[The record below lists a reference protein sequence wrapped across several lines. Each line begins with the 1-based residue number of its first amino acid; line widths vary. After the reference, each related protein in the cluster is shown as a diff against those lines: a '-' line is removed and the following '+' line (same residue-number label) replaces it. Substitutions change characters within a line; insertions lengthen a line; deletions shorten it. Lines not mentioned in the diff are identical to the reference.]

1 MFNYYLPPA
10 PSASAWA
17 PAWSPDGK
25 WIAVA
30 MQGSIWKVDP
40 ATGTAFE
47 VSYGPKYHSSPTWS
61 PDGKWIVY
69 TADDDGSTIQL
80 EAVNV
85 ATGEAHALTADSHT
99 YTDPVFSPDGSKLA
113 YVSTRPNGYF
123 NVYVRPI
130 RDGRWAGEELA
141 VSQDNKNAENR
152 LYFGPWDMHTQP
164 SWLPGSDELVLVSNR
179 NAPLGSG
186 NVWRVPAQA

>member
-1 MFNYYLPPA
+1 TTP
-10 PSASAWA
+10 WA

-30 MQGSIWKVDP
+30 MYGSIWKVDP
-40 ATGTAFE
+40 DSGTAFE
-47 VSYGPKYHSSPTWS
+47 LSYNRKYHSSPTWS

-80 EAVNV
+80 EIVNV
-85 ATGEAHALTADSHT
+85 QTGETQALTSDGHM
-99 YTDPVFSPDGSKLA
+99 YTDPIYSPEGAKLA

-130 RDGRWAGEELA
+130 SNGRWAGEEIA
-141 VSQDNKNAENR
+141 VTRDNDYGKDR

-164 SWLPGSDELVLVSNR
+164 AWTPDGKELALVSNR

-186 NVWRVPAQA
+186 NVSRVPAETAVIPR